1 MGSTHSGYI
10 NRTFIQ
16 LGALNFAIALAII
29 MSSLLSKWEV
39 CIGLEIHA
47 QIQSLSKLFSGASA
61 ASKAALVPNSRV
73 SFFDAALPGTLP
85 AVNRACVAQAVRTAH
100 ALQSDV
106 QLQSVFERKH
116 YFYCDLPLGYQITQ
130 QRAPIASN
138 GVLKFHVKKV
148 DVNAGADVRNTNF
161 ATRKEKNAALKA
173 ASSAAATEEWIE
185 KQVRINRIQIE
196 QDSGKSLHTLDATH
210 VDLNRAGTGLME
222 IVFEPDLRS
231 AAEAGQ
237 VLREVQHLLRHIGTC
252 DGNMEDGSMRCD
264 LNVSVRP
271 KTDDDSAPFGER
283 VEVKNMNSI
292 RNLMRAVEYEMGRQV
307 EHIQATGTPI
317 EKETRT
323 FDAVT
328 GMTKRMRTKEGAK
341 DYRFFPEP
349 DLPPLVISPD
359 FVEDAK
365 LSLPELPDAMKTRL
379 ARDYGLTAYESAV
392 LVHTPHAVDY
402 FEHVARGRPH
412 KLVANWV
419 LNDLFSLLKATNTDI
434 AQSPLTPARLG
445 AVVDMIVAE
454 TISGKIAKD
463 LIQHLFYEDDMR
475 SPADIVDANG
485 WKQITD
491 DATIEAYCDGV
502 VANPTNA
509 KNVAAYRGGK
519 AQLFGFFVG
528 QVMKESNGR
537 VHPEKVNAILR
548 ALLDE

>member
-1 MGSTHSGYI
+1 MAA
-10 NRTFIQ
+10 R
-16 LGALNFAIALAII
+16 AA
-29 MSSLLSKWEV
+29 KWEV

-61 ASKAALVPNSRV
+61 ASKLSLLPNSRV

-85 AVNRACVAQAVRTAH
+85 TVNRACVAQAIRTAH

-106 QLQSVFERKH
+106 HLQSVFERKH

-138 GVLKFHVKKV
+138 GILKFHVKQAQA
-148 DVNAGADVRNTNF
+148 NALKNTNF
-161 ATRKEKNAALKA
+161 TSRKEKNAALQA
-173 ASSAAATEEWIE
+173 AQASSAAEEWIE

-271 KTDDDSAPFGER
+271 KTDDDSAPFGKR

-292 RNLMRAVEYEMGRQV
+292 RHLMRAVEYEMERQI
-307 EHIQATGTPI
+307 EEIERTGAPI
-317 EKETRT
+317 AKETRT

-349 DLPPLVISPD
+349 DLPPLVLSPD
-359 FVEDAK
+359 FVEETK
-365 LSLPELPDAMKTRL
+365 QSLPELPDAMKTRL
-379 ARDYGLTAYESAV
+379 SRTYGLSSYESSV
-392 LVHTPHAVDY
+392 LVHTPHAVAF
-402 FEHVARGRPH
+402 FEQVAVGRPH

-419 LNDLFSLLKATNTDI
+419 LNELFSLLKATNMDI
-434 AQSPLTPARLG
+434 AQSPVTPSRLG
-445 AVVDMIVAE
+445 EMLDLIVDE
-454 TISGKIAKD
+454 TISGKMAKD
-463 LIQHLFYEDDMR
+463 LIQVMYYEEDSR
-475 SPADIVDANG
+475 SPLDIVTERG
-485 WKQITD
+485 WTQITD
-491 DATIEAYCDGV
+491 DQTLRAYCLGV
-502 VANPTNA
+502 VSNPKNA
-509 KNVAAYRGGK
+509 KNVTAFKNGK
-519 AQLFGFFVG
+519 TQLFGFFIG
-528 QVMKESNGR
+528 QVMKESQGR
-537 VHPEKVNAILR
+537 VHPEKVNAIMR
-548 ALLDE
+548 QLLTE